1 MTRTPPRPA
10 SENRLGGL
18 GAWPR
23 VAAGITAAVVL
34 AVVLVVVL
42 RDGDDDPAAGA
53 RGAGAEMEHVHG
65 VGVDQ
70 DGVLY
75 AGSHYGLFRINED
88 GTAARVSEVQDFM
101 GFTSAG
107 AKGFLASGH
116 PGESQVGPPSVGLI
130 QSTDGGRSWTG
141 LSLSGEADFHA
152 LEYRHDRVYAL
163 NSMTGALMVSDDL
176 RSWETR
182 FTGPIADI
190 AVSPED
196 PDTIVATTE
205 QGLGISRDGGAT
217 FTSLGDGPLA
227 VLASWAEDGTLVVA
241 TPDGTIYTSTGTLTN
256 WTQRGSL
263 AGPPEALTAATG
275 QEIYAAANGDILT
288 SRNGGATFSVAYDG

>member
-1 MTRTPPRPA
+1 MTRTTPRPA

-107 AKGFLASGH
+107 AKASRR
-116 PGESQVGPPSVGLI
+116 SV
-130 QSTDGGRSWTG
+130 RPRW
-141 LSLSGEADFHA
+141 
-152 LEYRHDRVYAL
+152 V
-163 NSMTGALMVSDDL
+163 
-176 RSWETR
+176 
-182 FTGPIADI
+182 
-190 AVSPED
+190 
-196 PDTIVATTE
+196 
-205 QGLGISRDGGAT
+205 
-217 FTSLGDGPLA
+217 
-227 VLASWAEDGTLVVA
+227 
-241 TPDGTIYTSTGTLTN
+241 
-256 WTQRGSL
+256 
-263 AGPPEALTAATG
+263 
-275 QEIYAAANGDILT
+275 
-288 SRNGGATFSVAYDG
+288 